1 MQVLHAKRGDVAGG
15 VSGYAGIQEEVRRQS
30 GDTLLNFG
38 GVYRLLH
45 VQGREECAGELNF
58 GRFEGGIRL
67 CAGKKLD

>member
-15 VSGYAGIQEEVRRQS
+15 ISGYAGIQEEVRRQS
-30 GDTLLNFG
+30 VDTLSNFG

-58 GRFEGGIRL
+58 GRFDR
-67 CAGKKLD
+67 